1 MKRIGILGGMGPAA
15 GAELARLFV
24 QACEDQLAQRGE
36 PIRDQAFPEHVLLQ
50 MPFPDRTTALVSGA
64 TEVLGEH
71 MSVALHRLVML
82 GVDTVAIACNTA
94 HAWHAQLQARTPAI
108 ELLNVGQVVADELRR
123 LGVAK
128 VGLLATTGT
137 YLSGVYDQSLAF
149 AGILCVA
156 PEPQEREALM
166 RGIYDGV
173 KAGNRTLANAMFT
186 QVAQALCARHS
197 LQALILGCTEI
208 PLALGAADLP
218 RQVSMLDPAAL
229 LAQALARRAY
239 AGH

>member
-1 MKRIGILGGMGPAA
+1 MGPAA

-24 QACEDQLAQRGE
+24 QACEDQLALRGE

-50 MPFPDRTTALVSGA
+50 VPFPDRTAALLSGA
-64 TEVLGEH
+64 TELLGEH
-71 MSVALHRLVML
+71 MSDALHRLAML
-82 GVDTVAIACNTA
+82 GVGTVGIACNTA

-108 ELLNVGQVVADELRR
+108 ELLNVGQVVAEELRR
-123 LGVAK
+123 FGVVK

-137 YLSGVYDQSLAF
+137 YLSGVYDHSLQS

-173 KAGNRTLANAMFT
+173 KAGNRTLAKAIFT
-186 QVAQALCARHS
+186 QVAQALCTRHS
-197 LQALILGCTEI
+197 LPALILGCTEI
-208 PLALGAADLP
+208 PLALRASDL
-218 RQVSMLDPAAL
+218 RREVSMLDPAAL
-229 LAQALARRAY
+229 LAQALAQRAY
-239 AGH
+239 ADC